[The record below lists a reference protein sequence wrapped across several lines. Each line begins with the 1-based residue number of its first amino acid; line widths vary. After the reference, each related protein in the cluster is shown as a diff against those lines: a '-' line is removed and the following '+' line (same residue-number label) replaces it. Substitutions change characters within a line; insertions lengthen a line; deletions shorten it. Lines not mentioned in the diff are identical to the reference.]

1 LARLKNIAITKPLL
15 AFILRGVFLMAK
27 KKKLEEAVEIK
38 PDSSKLE
45 QAEIKP
51 DSSKL
56 EQAINID
63 DGVVK
68 FQFKTLVAV
77 IVSIVGL
84 AISVAGFYYNISSE
98 QTILAFKVKKV
109 QEDVTA
115 LNTRIDALMQVK
127 LALSKKVDDVLAKKE
142 IVTPPTINRK
152 RPMKVT
158 IEVSDRSAAVVK
170 NQVAEVVKTVPA
182 TNSDAKV
189 NPETTK

>member
-1 LARLKNIAITKPLL
+1 
-15 AFILRGVFLMAK
+15 MAK
-27 KKKLEEAVEIK
+27 KKKLEEAV
-38 PDSSKLE
+38 
-45 QAEIKP
+45 EIKP